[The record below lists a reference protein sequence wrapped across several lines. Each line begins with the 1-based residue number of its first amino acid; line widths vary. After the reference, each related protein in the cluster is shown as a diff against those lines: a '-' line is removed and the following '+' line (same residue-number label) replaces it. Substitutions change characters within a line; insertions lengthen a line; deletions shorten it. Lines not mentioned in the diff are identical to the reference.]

1 MISLLLPALCWL
13 AFGVVCALW
22 WRRARVRVMRG
33 GGGWLVAAHTPT
45 NSDKRGAG
53 G

>member
-1 MISLLLPALCWL
+1 MIGLLLLALCWL

-33 GGGWLVAAHTPT
+33 RGVALWTE
-45 NSDKRGAG
+45 RRR
-53 G
+53 